1 MDPQQPSQ
9 PGDSRQEPPAGR
21 VPQHQYPEP
30 EYTPPPQHRF
40 DHIKA
45 GKKSGKGKKIALVI
59 LIIMVLAGLG
69 AGAYFLFLKPSDEP
83 ATSSTDTTQNEPSTN
98 TSPAAEGNQPATPAS
113 ALKSTKLNLEITKPA
128 GWTGTED
135 PASGELTLTSPST
148 TYAAAG
154 GSKTGNFVLKVRQ
167 GADADAQTMIHE
179 SNAVQD
185 AETIAYA
192 APTDNQRFY
201 TNLAVAGQSDNAQF
215 LIITGADQPKK
226 GESMARMLINNDVY
240 VIIGGFRE
248 TSKTGLTGFDQMP
261 KATFTGSDEYEQA
274 VDAIKSLKIF

>member
-1 MDPQQPSQ
+1 MEPEQPSQ
-9 PGDSRQEPPAGR
+9 PGDFRQGPPAGQP
-21 VPQHQYPEP
+21 PQHQYPEP

-40 DHIKA
+40 EHLNSH
-45 GKKSGKGKKIALVI
+45 KKGGRGKKIALIVVI
-59 LIIMVLAGLG
+59 LVLLTGLG
-69 AGAYFLFLKPSDEP
+69 TGAYFLFLKPSDETAKKP
-83 ATSSTDTTQNEPSTN
+83 AAKAQDEPAGN
-98 TSPAAEGNQPATPAS
+98 TSPAATDTAPQTPAS
-113 ALKSTKLNLEITKPA
+113 ALKSTKLNLEVTKPA

-148 TYAAAG
+148 TYAAAS
-154 GSKTGNFVLKVRQ
+154 GSKTGTFVLKIRQ

-192 APTDNQRFY
+192 APTENQRFY
-201 TNLAVAGQSDNAQF
+201 TNLAIAGQSENAQF

-226 GESMARMLINNDVY
+226 GESMSRMLINNDVY

-248 TSKTGLTGFDQMP
+248 TSKTGLTGFDLML
-261 KATFTGSDEYEQA
+261 KAEFIGSGEYEQA
-274 VDAIKSLKIF
+274 VDTIKSLKIF